1 MESFATHRRDLKVN
15 QEKINKNIH
24 TKLMVTQ
31 SAEEV
36 GSMSTIICLNL
47 SFFFSVMPTEE
58 VNDLEKEETEKRAG
72 KNSIPSVP
80 KQN

>member
-1 MESFATHRRDLKVN
+1 MENFPTHRRDSKVN

-24 TKLMVTQ
+24 KKLMVTQ

-47 SFFFSVMPTEE
+47 SFFFFSVMPTEE

-72 KNSIPSVP
+72 KKELYWSR
-80 KQN
+80 